1 MSSVARVPVPPPP
14 RRCTLVVMDT
24 GEPDRQRQVDE
35 LRARLEREL
44 DAAAPPLVGCWPL
57 VVGLAGVALAVA
69 LLVALL

>member
-1 MSSVARVPVPPPP
+1 
-14 RRCTLVVMDT
+14 MDT